1 MSGNKD
7 IPLFC
12 FFNPSMLPPSSFY
25 SSPFIFLL
33 FSSPF
38 FPLLFFLSIISLFL
52 FLFLLPF
59 SKIK

>member
-12 FFNPSMLPPSSFY
+12 FFNPSMPPPSSFY

-33 FSSPF
+33 FSSP
-38 FPLLFFLSIISLFL
+38 FFLSIISLFL

>member
-25 SSPFIFLL
+25 SSPFI
-33 FSSPF
+33 SSP
-38 FPLLFFLSIISLFL
+38 FFLSIISLFL

>member
-33 FSSPF
+33 F
-38 FPLLFFLSIISLFL
+38 FLSIISLFL
-52 FLFLLPF
+52 FLFSFPF
-59 SKIK
+59 LK

>member
-25 SSPFIFLL
+25 SSPFIFLSL
-33 FSSPF
+33 H

>member
-7 IPLFC
+7 ISLFC

-38 FPLLFFLSIISLFL
+38 FLSIISLFL

>member
-38 FPLLFFLSIISLFL
+38 FPLHYFSLPLSFPPSLF
-52 FLFLLPF
+52 
-59 SKIK
+59 

>member
-25 SSPFIFLL
+25 SSPFIFL
-33 FSSPF
+33 
-38 FPLLFFLSIISLFL
+38 SIISLFL